1 MAVIIENGLAATSEG
16 ADVFITTDII
26 ATGAVIWVDSV
37 NGSDANS
44 GLEGSPLATLAAA
57 ITAATANN
65 GDIIVIKS
73 GHTETLTSAITVN
86 KAGVKIYGIGNGS
99 SAPKF
104 TVNASSIDGIS
115 ITANNVEINNL
126 YFPVG
131 TTASNSS
138 RVNVDAA
145 NVRIKGCTF
154 LCGQY
159 DLSSITL
166 TANALYASI
175 ESCTFTVSADG
186 PDHGIIVESASAVG
200 LYVYNCTFNGG
211 TYNWD
216 IAAIYSASAHLNFV
230 YDTVTLT
237 GDAAITHTAAAKG
250 WLSNI
255 IAGDGSQ
262 VSA

>member
-16 ADVFITTDII
+16 ADSFITKDII

-37 NGSDANS
+37 NGSDSNN

-65 GDIIVIKS
+65 GDIIVLKS

-104 TVNASSIDGIS
+104 TVNASSIDGLN

-154 LCGQY
+154 MCGQY
-159 DLSSITL
+159 DLSSVTL
-166 TANALYASI
+166 TANALYPSI

-186 PDHGIIVESASAVG
+186 PDHGIIVENSAVVG
-200 LYVYNCTFNGG
+200 MYVYNTTFNGG

-216 IAAIYSASAHLNFV
+216 LAGIYSAFAHLNFI
-230 YDTVTLT
+230 YDTITLT
-237 GDAAITHTAAAKG
+237 GEAAIVHTSTAKG
-250 WLSNI
+250 ILSNV

-262 VSA
+262 VQA